1 MEVRGVSGMSHAR
14 HFGLAP
20 LVRPSHEEA
29 MHAGTRIL
37 GVARPSAEYD
47 RRSQG
52 GGNRRH
58 LDMRCD
64 DASSD
69 RG

>member
-1 MEVRGVSGMSHAR
+1 MSHAR
-14 HFGLAP
+14 HFGLTP
-20 LVRPSHEEA
+20 LVRPSHKEA
-29 MHAGTRIL
+29 MHSGTRML

-52 GGNRRH
+52 GGGGNRRH
-58 LDMRCD
+58 LGVRCN

-69 RG
+69 RGAEAG